1 LVPSTRNGLAF
12 LRRIICATSMHRYWL
27 VRMQWFVA
35 FVAVDA
41 LDSFVS
47 LGAFVIALTTDIP
60 LS

>member
-1 LVPSTRNGLAF
+1 
-12 LRRIICATSMHRYWL
+12 MHWYWL